1 MAKIDDNLNIT
12 INIRWLV
19 QIIVL
24 IGIIVGT
31 WYQAQMKMAENHR
44 HIKLL
49 QEQMSDVQSRIGG
62 MEREKVED
70 LEEEKVI
77 ELYEKAGT
85 FSQTSMKQVILAIVT
100 QMGKV
105 IGPKIKTWSKK
116 SRFHHVLII
125 L

>member
-62 MEREKVED
+62 MEKEKVED
-70 LEEEKVI
+70 LEEEN
-77 ELYEKAGT
+77 
-85 FSQTSMKQVILAIVT
+85 
-100 QMGKV
+100 
-105 IGPKIKTWSKK
+105 K
-116 SRFHHVLII
+116 SLLERINIFKNDE
-125 L
+125 

>member
-62 MEREKVED
+62 MERAKVED
-70 LEEEKVI
+70 LEEENKS
-77 ELYEKAGT
+77 LLEKINI
-85 FSQTSMKQVILAIVT
+85 F
-100 QMGKV
+100 
-105 IGPKIKTWSKK
+105 KK
-116 SRFHHVLII
+116 DE
-125 L
+125 

>member
-70 LEEEKVI
+70 LVEENKSLLEKI
-77 ELYEKAGT
+77 NI
-85 FSQTSMKQVILAIVT
+85 F
-100 QMGKV
+100 
-105 IGPKIKTWSKK
+105 KK
-116 SRFHHVLII
+116 DE
-125 L
+125 

>member
-62 MEREKVED
+62 MERAKVED
-70 LEEEKVI
+70 LEEENKSLLERI
-77 ELYEKAGT
+77 NI
-85 FSQTSMKQVILAIVT
+85 F
-100 QMGKV
+100 
-105 IGPKIKTWSKK
+105 KK
-116 SRFHHVLII
+116 DE
-125 L
+125 

>member
-1 MAKIDDNLNIT
+1 MAKIADNLNIT

-70 LEEEKVI
+70 LEEENKS
-77 ELYEKAGT
+77 LLEKINI
-85 FSQTSMKQVILAIVT
+85 F
-100 QMGKV
+100 
-105 IGPKIKTWSKK
+105 KK
-116 SRFHHVLII
+116 DE
-125 L
+125 

>member
-19 QIIVL
+19 QIIIL

-70 LEEEKVI
+70 LEEEN
-77 ELYEKAGT
+77 
-85 FSQTSMKQVILAIVT
+85 
-100 QMGKV
+100 
-105 IGPKIKTWSKK
+105 K
-116 SRFHHVLII
+116 SLLERINIFKNDE
-125 L
+125 

>member
-44 HIKLL
+44 HIQLL
-49 QEQMSDVQSRIGG
+49 EDQMADVQSRIGG
-62 MEREKVED
+62 MERAKVED
-70 LEEEKVI
+70 LVEENKS
-77 ELYEKAGT
+77 L
-85 FSQTSMKQVILAIVT
+85 LA
-100 QMGKV
+100 
-105 IGPKIKTWSKK
+105 KINIFKK
-116 SRFHHVLII
+116 DE
-125 L
+125 

>member
-62 MEREKVED
+62 IEREKVED
-70 LEEEKVI
+70 LEEENKSLLERI
-77 ELYEKAGT
+77 NI
-85 FSQTSMKQVILAIVT
+85 F
-100 QMGKV
+100 
-105 IGPKIKTWSKK
+105 KK
-116 SRFHHVLII
+116 DE
-125 L
+125 

>member
-62 MEREKVED
+62 IEREKVED
-70 LEEEKVI
+70 LEEEN
-77 ELYEKAGT
+77 
-85 FSQTSMKQVILAIVT
+85 
-100 QMGKV
+100 
-105 IGPKIKTWSKK
+105 K
-116 SRFHHVLII
+116 SLLERINIFKNDE
-125 L
+125 

>member
-70 LEEEKVI
+70 LEEEN
-77 ELYEKAGT
+77 
-85 FSQTSMKQVILAIVT
+85 
-100 QMGKV
+100 
-105 IGPKIKTWSKK
+105 K
-116 SRFHHVLII
+116 SY
-125 L
+125 

>member
-70 LEEEKVI
+70 LEEEN
-77 ELYEKAGT
+77 
-85 FSQTSMKQVILAIVT
+85 
-100 QMGKV
+100 
-105 IGPKIKTWSKK
+105 K
-116 SRFHHVLII
+116 SLLERINIFKNDE
-125 L
+125 

>member
-12 INIRWLV
+12 INVRWLV

-70 LEEEKVI
+70 LEEEN
-77 ELYEKAGT
+77 
-85 FSQTSMKQVILAIVT
+85 
-100 QMGKV
+100 
-105 IGPKIKTWSKK
+105 K
-116 SRFHHVLII
+116 SLLERINIFKNDE
-125 L
+125 

>member
-49 QEQMSDVQSRIGG
+49 QGQMSDVQSRIGG
-62 MEREKVED
+62 IERAKVED
-70 LEEEKVI
+70 LEEENKS
-77 ELYEKAGT
+77 LLEKINI
-85 FSQTSMKQVILAIVT
+85 F
-100 QMGKV
+100 
-105 IGPKIKTWSKK
+105 KK
-116 SRFHHVLII
+116 DE
-125 L
+125 

>member
-31 WYQAQMKMAENHR
+31 WYQAQMKMAENHS

-62 MEREKVED
+62 IEREKVED
-70 LEEEKVI
+70 LEEEN
-77 ELYEKAGT
+77 
-85 FSQTSMKQVILAIVT
+85 
-100 QMGKV
+100 
-105 IGPKIKTWSKK
+105 K
-116 SRFHHVLII
+116 SLLERINIFKNDE
-125 L
+125 

>member
-62 MEREKVED
+62 IEREKVED
-70 LEEEKVI
+70 LEEENKS
-77 ELYEKAGT
+77 LLEKINI
-85 FSQTSMKQVILAIVT
+85 F
-100 QMGKV
+100 
-105 IGPKIKTWSKK
+105 KK
-116 SRFHHVLII
+116 DE
-125 L
+125 

>member
-19 QIIVL
+19 QIIIL

-49 QEQMSDVQSRIGG
+49 EEQMADVQSRIGG
-62 MEREKVED
+62 MERAKVQDLVEENKSLLEK
-70 LEEEKVI
+70 I
-77 ELYEKAGT
+77 NI
-85 FSQTSMKQVILAIVT
+85 F
-100 QMGKV
+100 
-105 IGPKIKTWSKK
+105 KK
-116 SRFHHVLII
+116 DE
-125 L
+125 

>member
-19 QIIVL
+19 QIIIL

-62 MEREKVED
+62 MEKEKVED
-70 LEEEKVI
+70 LEEENKS
-77 ELYEKAGT
+77 LLEKINI
-85 FSQTSMKQVILAIVT
+85 F
-100 QMGKV
+100 
-105 IGPKIKTWSKK
+105 KK
-116 SRFHHVLII
+116 DE
-125 L
+125 

>member
-70 LEEEKVI
+70 LEEENKS
-77 ELYEKAGT
+77 LLEKINI
-85 FSQTSMKQVILAIVT
+85 F
-100 QMGKV
+100 
-105 IGPKIKTWSKK
+105 KK
-116 SRFHHVLII
+116 DE
-125 L
+125 

>member
-44 HIKLL
+44 HIALL
-49 QEQMSDVQSRIGG
+49 EEQMADIQSRIGG
-62 MEREKVED
+62 MEKEKVKD
-70 LEEEKVI
+70 LVEEN
-77 ELYEKAGT
+77 
-85 FSQTSMKQVILAIVT
+85 
-100 QMGKV
+100 
-105 IGPKIKTWSKK
+105 K
-116 SRFHHVLII
+116 SLLERINIFKNDE
-125 L
+125 